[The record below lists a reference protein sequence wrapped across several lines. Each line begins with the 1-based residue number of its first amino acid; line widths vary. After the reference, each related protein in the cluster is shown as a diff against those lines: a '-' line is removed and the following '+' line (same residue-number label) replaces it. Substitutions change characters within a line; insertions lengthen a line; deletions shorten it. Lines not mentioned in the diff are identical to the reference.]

1 MLLQYRV
8 GSRSGWI
15 QNQQRGL
22 DLTDS
27 DTFVHTFTTV
37 DVDRQRYRMVIIAL
51 AMTSIRILTWV
62 ISKPSQFLIFKDFIA
77 IERLSGVIIFL
88 DFE

>member
-15 QNQQRGL
+15 QNQQKGL

-37 DVDRQRYRMVIIAL
+37 DGRNDVDRQRYRMVIIAL
-51 AMTSIRILTWV
+51 AMTSIRM
-62 ISKPSQFLIFKDFIA
+62 
-77 IERLSGVIIFL
+77 LSFSWTTVNN
-88 DFE
+88 E

>member
-37 DVDRQRYRMVIIAL
+37 DRQRYRMVIIAL
-51 AMTSIRILTWV
+51 AMTSIRILSFSWTTV
-62 ISKPSQFLIFKDFIA
+62 NN
-77 IERLSGVIIFL
+77 E
-88 DFE
+88 

>member
-15 QNQQRGL
+15 QNQQKGL

-37 DVDRQRYRMVIIAL
+37 DGRKNVDRQRYRMVIIAL
-51 AMTSIRILTWV
+51 AMTSIRILSFSWTTV
-62 ISKPSQFLIFKDFIA
+62 NN
-77 IERLSGVIIFL
+77 E
-88 DFE
+88 

>member
-15 QNQQRGL
+15 QNQQKGL

-37 DVDRQRYRMVIIAL
+37 DGRKNVDRQRYRMVIIAL
-51 AMTSIRILTWV
+51 AMTSIRILFFSWTTV
-62 ISKPSQFLIFKDFIA
+62 NN
-77 IERLSGVIIFL
+77 E
-88 DFE
+88 